1 MTDTPDTTSDEQ
13 QERLPDPPLET
24 PPNPDVQSGQD
35 DDEEQDDDADAPD
48 DQ

>member
-24 PPNPDVQSGQD
+24 PPDPDVQSDQ
-35 DDEEQDDDADAPD
+35 DEEADDADAPD